1 MNMTT
6 TRTRTLP
13 KKKRTVNT
21 DRPSWKLAVALCLV
35 IFLSFAA
42 AQKKEDSK
50 RHYGL
55 ISGTA
60 YGPDDRPLYGVRI
73 TIHPEGKKHPSWDL
87 VSDHRGEFAQ
97 RVPPGPEDYIV
108 DGQVELAP
116 VENGVP
122 QLHKKK
128 KLKDQ
133 VKVHI
138 DNEEIRDISIHMKE

>member
-1 MNMTT
+1 M
-6 TRTRTLP
+6 
-13 KKKRTVNT
+13 NT
-21 DRPSWKLAVALCLV
+21 DRPSWKLGVALCLSLL
-35 IFLSFAA
+35 LSYAS
-42 AQKKEDSK
+42 AQKKDDSK

-116 VENGVP
+116 LENGIP

-128 KLKDQ
+128 KLRDQ

-138 DNEEIRDISIHMKE
+138 DNEEIRDISVHMKE

>member
-1 MNMTT
+1 MA
-6 TRTRTLP
+6 
-13 KKKRTVNT
+13 KKKRTVIT
-21 DRPSWKLAVALCLV
+21 EGLSWKLAVALCLA
-35 IFLSFAA
+35 ILLSYAA
-42 AQKKEDSK
+42 AQKNDSN

-60 YGPDDRPLYGVRI
+60 YGPDDRPLYGVTI
-73 TIHPEGKKHPSWDL
+73 TIHPDGKKHPNWDL

-97 RVPPGPEDYIV
+97 RVPPGPGDYVV

-116 VENGVP
+116 IENGAP
-122 QLHKKK
+122 RLQKKK

-138 DNEEIRDISIHMKE
+138 DNEEIRDISLHMKD

>member
-1 MNMTT
+1 M
-6 TRTRTLP
+6 RTLA

-21 DRPSWKLAVALCLV
+21 ERLSWKLALALCLSLL
-35 IFLSFAA
+35 LSYAA
-42 AQKKEDSK
+42 AQKKDDSK

-60 YGPDDRPLYGVRI
+60 YGPDDRPLYGVSI

-116 VENGVP
+116 LENGVP

-128 KLKDQ
+128 KLRDQ

-138 DNEEIRDISIHMKE
+138 DNEEIRDISIHMK